1 MPFIIITLSAMML
14 QGIHRFF
21 SEQELIFKIV
31 FPSNNSFLAEPGAI
45 VIFLLLQALESK
57 LASCRNFV
65 NNQPRNNKTISST
78 SPNGSPR

>member
-1 MPFIIITLSAMML
+1 MQLGMICSFTEPDAII
-14 QGIHRFF
+14 
-21 SEQELIFKIV
+21 
-31 FPSNNSFLAEPGAI
+31 
-45 VIFLLLQALESK
+45 IFLLLQALESK